1 MKQTLHT
8 SRRAFKLALL
18 CLMAFVTW
26 GGNYCIAQETAY
38 KTLSFPDGN
47 SKRVQSYTDTW
58 SATISGFTWE
68 IVKFN
73 NNNSGWKFIRAGSKK
88 NASVAKIKNE
98 TPFDRAIGKVVVDI
112 AEIENTQI
120 KNINSIKFEV
130 SSDGFQTIDQTITIT
145 SDFNNIEKHT
155 FVVSNPRVGQY
166 FRLTFDLKQGSGN
179 GFVQINKVEY
189 YEDASNK
196 TATSLSFDAPSYT
209 ISKDQT
215 LQQRPTL
222 KADEQTLSGK
232 TITWSSDN
240 EKVATVDVATGIVT
254 GVGLGKAK
262 ITAKFAGDDEY
273 KSSTA
278 SYEIIVKGAPA
289 LSFPEASYNIFAND
303 KFAAPKLTKSPA
315 DVVVTYS
322 SSDEKV
328 ATVEASTGEVTIV
341 GAGTAK
347 ITATSQVT
355 DVYEEAQA
363 SYDLVVTKFTPKLSF
378 PQTSYTI
385 EMGDAFS
392 APKLGGLPEGVTPVY
407 TSSKEEVA
415 TVDEATGKVN
425 IVGVGTTT
433 ITVTSPETG
442 IYEGATA
449 SYVLTVNRATTR
461 KVTFDFANQVDVSNI
476 EEDGVCLKFEKAG
489 SQNEPYWN
497 ASGHIR
503 FYKLSVITITANS
516 NIKNV
521 KFEFVGADKIKSAVT
536 NPGNYAANVWN
547 FSDVKAKTGTLKNN
561 GSVAKI
567 KKIIV
572 TTELPTSVGTITIA
586 TPEGFGTYYNS
597 NSYILPEG
605 LTAFGYTKANTDGTL
620 VKTEEFTGGDV
631 VPANAALVVKGNE
644 GDYECYATDQVATKT
659 LEGNLLKG
667 VAKATTVE
675 KAEGFKRYVLTTVN
689 NVLGFY
695 RTKSGNIKVPANRAY
710 LELTEAQ
717 AQAVSFF
724 QLDGETTGIENATAT
739 TKEAPKAIYTLSG
752 VRLKATTTQGLP
764 AGAYVVNGK
773 VVIVK

>member
-1 MKQTLHT
+1 
-8 SRRAFKLALL
+8 
-18 CLMAFVTW
+18 MAFVTW

-38 KTLSFPDGN
+38 KTLSFPDDNKKDNGVN
-47 SKRVQSYTDTW
+47 AYTQKWTAKIGDFSWKITN
-58 SATISGFTWE
+58 
-68 IVKFN
+68 FN
-73 NNNSGWKFIRAGSKK
+73 NNNWKNSWTYIKAGSKK
-88 NASVAKIKNE
+88 IASVATIDNT
-98 TPFDRAIGKVVVDI
+98 TPFDKAIGKIVVGVEKDVE
-112 AEIENTQI
+112 ARFV
-120 KNINSIKFEV
+120 NSICLQVASDANFSNVIETVKLIYYKKTDFVFNV
-130 SSDGFQTIDQTITIT
+130 SAPQA
-145 SDFNNIEKHT
+145 NL
-155 FVVSNPRVGQY
+155 Y
-166 FRLTFDLKQGSGN
+166 YRLKFDLKQGSGN

-222 KADEQTLSGK
+222 KADEQTLSDK

-240 EKVATVDVATGIVT
+240 KDVATVDANGTVT

-385 EMGDAFS
+385 EMGDAF
-392 APKLGGLPEGVTPVY
+392 AAKLEGFPEDVTPEY
-407 TSSKEEVA
+407 TSSNEEVA
-415 TVDEATGKVN
+415 TVDAATGEVK
-425 IVGVGTTT
+425 IVGVGKTT
-433 ITVTSPETG
+433 ITVTSPNTD
-442 IYEGATA
+442 IYEEAMA
-449 SYVLTVNRATTR
+449 SYELTVKLATS
-461 KVTFDFANQVDVSNI
+461 KEVTFDYSLADC
-476 EEDGVCLKFEKAG
+476 DGTNGTVTLTYDKGG
-489 SQNEPYWN
+489 STNPPMWYSDKTNGN
-497 ASGHIR
+497 AKR
-503 FYKLSVITITANS
+503 FYGKNKLTITAKNRIR
-516 NIKNV
+516 NIQFVCVPADGKKIYDITTKNTKLSAGV
-521 KFEFVGADKIKSAVT
+521 YNVENNTWDLSGANEKEVTFEST
-536 NPGNYAANVWN
+536 
-547 FSDVKAKTGTLKNN
+547 FSTGQFR
-561 GSVAKI
+561 I
-567 KKIIV
+567 QKIIV
-572 TTELPTSVGTITIA
+572 TTDVSVGTITIA

-605 LTAFGYTKANTDGTL
+605 LTAFGYTTANTDGTL
-620 VKTEEFTGGDV
+620 VKTDEFTGGDV

-644 GDYECYATDQVATKT
+644 GEYECYATDQVATKT

-667 VAKATTVE
+667 VAKATTIE
-675 KAEGFKRYVLTTVN
+675 KTEGIKRYVLTAVN
-689 NVLGFY
+689 GMLGFY
-695 RTKSGNIKVPANRAY
+695 QTKSGNIKVPANRAY
-710 LELTEAQ
+710 LELTKAQ

>member
-1 MKQTLHT
+1 M
-8 SRRAFKLALL
+8 
-18 CLMAFVTW
+18 LMLTG
-26 GGNYCIAQETAY
+26 GGNYCLAQETAY

-47 SKRVQSYTDTW
+47 SKGVNSYAETW

-68 IVKFN
+68 IVNFN
-73 NNNSGWKFIRAGSKK
+73 NNNNNPDWKFIRAGREKA
-88 NASVAKIKNE
+88 ASVATIDNS
-98 TPFDRAIGKVVVDI
+98 TPFDKAIGKIVVDV
-112 AEIENTQI
+112 EKDVDENLV
-120 KNINSIKFEV
+120 NSICLQVASDAKFSDPIETVELKSYKKGDFVFMV
-130 SSDGFQTIDQTITIT
+130 SAPQA
-145 SDFNNIEKHT
+145 NK
-155 FVVSNPRVGQY
+155 Y
-166 FRLTFDLKQGSGN
+166 YRLRFDLKKGSLYKAKN

-196 TATSLSFDAPSYT
+196 TATTLSFDAPSYE

-215 LQQRPTL
+215 LQQLPTL
-222 KADEQTLSGK
+222 KAGEQTLSDK

-240 EKVATVDVATGIVT
+240 TEVATVDKNGTVT
-254 GVGLGKAK
+254 GVGLGKAN
-262 ITAKFAGDDEY
+262 ITATFAGDNEY
-273 KSSTA
+273 RTSTA
-278 SYEIIVKGAPA
+278 KYEIKVKGAPA
-289 LSFPEASYNIFAND
+289 LSFPEPSYNIIANEP
-303 KFAAPKLTKSPA
+303 FTAPVLTKSPA

-328 ATVEASTGEVTIV
+328 ATVDASTGEVSIV
-341 GAGTAK
+341 GAGIAK

-363 SYDLVVTKFTPKLSF
+363 SYDLVVTKFTPALSF

-415 TVDEATGKVN
+415 TVDKATGEVK

-433 ITVTSPETG
+433 ITVTSPNTD

-449 SYVLTVNRATTR
+449 SYELTVNRATTR
-461 KVTFDFANQVDVSNI
+461 KVTFDFTNQVDVSNI
-476 EEDGVCLKFEKAG
+476 EEGGVCLKFEKAG
-489 SQNEPYWN
+489 SQYEPYWH
-497 ASGHIR
+497 SDKHIR
-503 FYKLSVITITANS
+503 FYKQNVMTITANS

-521 KFEFVGADKIKSAVT
+521 VFEFVGSKNIKSAVV
-536 NPGNYAANVWN
+536 NPGNYVTNVWN
-547 FSDVKAKTGTLKNN
+547 FSDVKAKTGTLKNSGN
-561 GSVAKI
+561 VAQI

-597 NSYILPEG
+597 NSYILPKG
-605 LTAFGYTKANTDGTL
+605 LTAFGYKEANTDGTL
-620 VKTEEFTGGDV
+620 VKTDVFNGGDV

-644 GDYECYATDQVATKT
+644 GEYECYATDQVATNT

-667 VAKATTVE
+667 VAAYKEIPVE
-675 KAEGFKRYVLTTVN
+675 SGFKRYVLTTVN
-689 NVLGFY
+689 GLLGFY
-695 RTKSGNIKVPANRAY
+695 QTKSGNIKVPANRAY

>member
-1 MKQTLHT
+1 
-8 SRRAFKLALL
+8 
-18 CLMAFVTW
+18 MAFVTW

-38 KTLSFPDGN
+38 KTLSFPDDN
-47 SKRVQSYTDTW
+47 RNNNNKYSSYEKSWTAKIGDF
-58 SATISGFTWE
+58 SWE
-68 IVKFN
+68 IANFN
-73 NNNSGWKFIRAGSKK
+73 NNQWDNSWKYIKAGRKK
-88 NASVAKIKNE
+88 VASVATIKNE

-130 SSDGFQTIDQTITIT
+130 SSDGFQTIDQTNTIT
-145 SDFNNIEKHT
+145 SDFNNVEKHT
-155 FVVSNPRVGQY
+155 FVVSNPRVGLY
-166 FRLTFDLKQGSGN
+166 FRMTFDMKAGVKN

-215 LQQRPTL
+215 LQQLPIL
-222 KADEQTLSGK
+222 KAGEQTLSGK

-240 EKVATVDVATGIVT
+240 KDVATVDENGTVT
-254 GVGLGKAK
+254 GVGLGKAN
-262 ITAKFAGDDEY
+262 ITAKFAGDDTY
-273 KSSTA
+273 KTSKA
-278 SYEIIVKGAPA
+278 SYEIKVKGAPA
-289 LSFPEASYNIFAND
+289 LSFPQTSYDIFAN
-303 KFAAPKLTKSPA
+303 APFTAPVLTKSPA

-322 SSDEKV
+322 SSDDKV
-328 ATVEASTGEVTIV
+328 ATVDASTGEVSIV

-355 DVYEEAQA
+355 DVYEVASA
-363 SYDLVVTKFTPKLSF
+363 SYDLVVTKFTPELSF

-503 FYKLSVITITANS
+503 FYKLSVMTITANS

-620 VKTEEFTGGDV
+620 VKTDEFTGGDV
-631 VPANAALVVKGNE
+631 VPANAALVVKGNT
-644 GDYECYATDQVATKT
+644 GDYECYATDKEAMKT

-667 VAKATTVE
+667 VAAYKEIPVE
-675 KAEGFKRYVLTTVN
+675 SGKKRYVLTTVN
-689 NVLGFY
+689 GVLGFY
-695 RTKSGNIKVPANRAY
+695 QTKSGNIKVPANRAY
-710 LELTEAQ
+710 LELTKAQ

>member
-130 SSDGFQTIDQTITIT
+130 SSDGFQTIDQTNTIT
-145 SDFNNIEKHT
+145 SDFNNVEKHT

-240 EKVATVDVATGIVT
+240 ENVATVDENGIVT
-254 GVGLGKAK
+254 GVGLGKAN
-262 ITAKFAGDDEY
+262 ITAKFAGDDTY
-273 KSSTA
+273 KTSTA
-278 SYEIIVKGAPA
+278 SYEIKVKGAPE
-289 LSFPEASYNIFAND
+289 LSFPKESYSISANEV
-303 KFAAPKLTKSPA
+303 FTAPVLTKSPA

-322 SSDEKV
+322 SSDDKV
-328 ATVEASTGEVTIV
+328 ATVDASTGKVSIV

-355 DVYEEAQA
+355 DVYEVASA
-363 SYDLVVTKFTPKLSF
+363 SYELVVTKAVQKVVLDFT
-378 PQTSYTI
+378 TN
-385 EMGDAFS
+385 DWN
-392 APKLGGLPEGVTPVY
+392 LPE
-407 TSSKEEVA
+407 
-415 TVDEATGKVN
+415 
-425 IVGVGTTT
+425 
-433 ITVTSPETG
+433 
-442 IYEGATA
+442 
-449 SYVLTVNRATTR
+449 
-461 KVTFDFANQVDVSNI
+461 
-476 EEDGVCLKFEKAG
+476 
-489 SQNEPYWN
+489 
-497 ASGHIR
+497 
-503 FYKLSVITITANS
+503 
-516 NIKNV
+516 
-521 KFEFVGADKIKSAVT
+521 
-536 NPGNYAANVWN
+536 
-547 FSDVKAKTGTLKNN
+547 KAKTEEASYTNAAGYTITFGKSISYGHRIMGSGTSRNLIFGKKGATLSLPAFPFAVSKIEVLGKGASSQSVTQNFYVDETPVSTETTNATKNHTYEIAEAYQAAGNIYTLKVTNTNN
-561 GSVAKI
+561 TQLT
-567 KKIIV
+567 KIIV
-572 TTELPTSVGTITIA
+572 YAKEEAPVGTITIA
-586 TPEGFGTYYNS
+586 TSEGFGTYYNS
-597 NSYILPEG
+597 NSYILPKG
-605 LTAFGYTKANTDGTL
+605 LTAFGYKEANTDGTL
-620 VKTEEFTGGDV
+620 VKTDEFTGGDV
-631 VPANAALVVKGNE
+631 VPANAALVVKGNT
-644 GDYECYATDQVATKT
+644 GDYECYATDKEAMKT

-667 VAKATTVE
+667 VAAYKEIPVE
-675 KAEGFKRYVLTTVN
+675 SGKKRYVLTTVN
-689 NVLGFY
+689 GVLGFY
-695 RTKSGNIKVPANRAY
+695 QTKSGNIKVPANRAY
-710 LELTEAQ
+710 LELTKAQ

-752 VRLKATTTQGLP
+752 VRLKATTTKGLP